1 MTDEYIDD
9 HTYRPPNKSTGVKYF
24 PARSK
29 SSVRGFGIFEMPA
42 EDHARQII
50 YESDLE
56 RKTLLMLCA
65 QTDIWNVHDQ
75 PSRIPYT
82 DFSGTKAIH
91 IPDYLAQYKCGL
103 RVAIAVKPYN
113 RVQKTNFRRTLQAV
127 KKHMSPSFAD
137 RLTLVTE
144 RNLHPAEVQNAT
156 LLQFCRQHRDQEAD
170 RLVAKAVA
178 HLSEETS
185 ISDLVQEVGLNGRGF
200 RAIFRAIY
208 RGELIADRQK
218 VISKSS
224 RVSRPEQ
231 PPC

>member
-1 MTDEYIDD
+1 MTDNYTDD
-9 HTYRPPNKSTGVKYF
+9 HTFRPPNKSTGVKYF

-65 QTDIWNVHDQ
+65 QTNIWNVHDQ

-82 DFSGTKAIH
+82 DFSGAQAIH

-103 RVAIAVKPYN
+103 RVAIAVKPSN
-113 RVQKTNFRRTLQAV
+113 RVQRTNFRRTLQAV
-127 KKHMSPSFAD
+127 RKHMSPSFAD
-137 RLTLVTE
+137 RLALVTE
-144 RNLHPAEVQNAT
+144 KSLPQAEVENAT
-156 LLQFCRQHRDQEAD
+156 FLQFCRQHRDKEAD
-170 RLVAKAVA
+170 HLVAKAVA

-185 ISDLVQEVGLNGRGF
+185 ISDLVIEVGLNGRGF

-218 VISKSS
+218 VISTSS
-224 RVSRPEQ
+224 CVSRSEVPS
-231 PPC
+231 C